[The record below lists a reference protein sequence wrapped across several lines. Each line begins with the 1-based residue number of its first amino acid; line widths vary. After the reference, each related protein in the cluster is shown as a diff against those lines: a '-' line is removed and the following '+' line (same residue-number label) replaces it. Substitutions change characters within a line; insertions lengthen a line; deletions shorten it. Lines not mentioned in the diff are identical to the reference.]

1 MARVLVADDE
11 ASVRTVVLRALQLD
25 GHEIIP
31 VADGAGALEAL
42 EGAQFDLLLTDI
54 VMPGLDGIAL
64 ALKAAKLDPEMKIIL
79 MTGYADEQRRAHN
92 LEALVNQVLAKP
104 FTVAEIRRVVSQ
116 TLGNVPND
124 SL

>member
-79 MTGYADEQRRAHN
+79 MTGYADERRRAHN

-104 FTVAEIRRVVSQ
+104 FTVAEIRRVVTE
-116 TLGNVPND
+116 TLGNAPND
-124 SL
+124 SR

>member
-11 ASVRTVVLRALQLD
+11 TGVRTVVLRALELD
-25 GHEIIP
+25 GHEVIP

-64 ALKAAKLDPEMKIIL
+64 ALKAAKLNSEMRIIL
-79 MTGYADEQRRAHN
+79 MTGYADERRRAHN
-92 LEALVNQVLAKP
+92 LEALVDRLVAKP
-104 FTVAEIRRVVSQ
+104 FTVAEIRRIVAE
-116 TLGNVPND
+116 TLGAVPND
-124 SL
+124 DL